1 MKMQDLLPRIF
12 CLPKDLQRLIVSY
25 VIPTQNH
32 KLLEDIRSF
41 SSCLSQ
47 IETIFLERSY
57 KAFQDVPDYT
67 DEQVYKYTKYMNY
80 IIFYKLLVVFQY
92 YIPESPLFMVTK
104 EWFQKYQIMGYQ
116 FMGLNFLRE
125 EYYVPI
131 VENKIRF
138 IFGIITPFSRDEFI
152 DKYCRE
158 EDEDE
163 DEDEEEQ
170 EEEDYDW

>member
-1 MKMQDLLPRIF
+1 MQDLLPRIFCLPRLF

-41 SSCLSQ
+41 SSGLSQ
-47 IETIFLERSY
+47 IETMFLERSY

-67 DEQVYKYTKYMNY
+67 DEQVYKYTKYT
-80 IIFYKLLVVFQY
+80 IFYKLLVVFQY

-104 EWFQKYQIMGYQ
+104 EWFQKYQI
-116 FMGLNFLRE
+116 MGLNFLRE

-158 EDEDE
+158 E
-163 DEDEEEQ
+163 EEYEQ